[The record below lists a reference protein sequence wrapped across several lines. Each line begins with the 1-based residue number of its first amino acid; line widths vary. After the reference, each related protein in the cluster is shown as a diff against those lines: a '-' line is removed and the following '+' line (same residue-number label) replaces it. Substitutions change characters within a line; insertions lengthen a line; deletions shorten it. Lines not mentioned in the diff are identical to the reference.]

1 MVGTL
6 ENLIFSAKAYDD
18 ERSAKLGLPLGW
30 KELLLDSKRMDVEE
44 TGFRGRVYHNE
55 GAREIVIAFAGTN
68 DLADMRSNAQILMR
82 QLPEQR
88 TNAENLF
95 TEAIKYIK
103 ANNITARISFTGHS
117 LGGALAQLMVLTHK
131 ECTAETF
138 GAPGAHWY
146 KGDLYYDGFFP
157 YRVVNHMT
165 FSDGPSWLG
174 PHLGQR
180 KVYIA
185 DPSDAFPVVAPVG
198 GSIRIAMVMVGL
210 WIAHE
215 HPMSN
220 YFGLF
225 RELADAP
232 EPGEPM
238 WVDLGD
244 GYQTIVT
251 PNWAGPKKKVRTRP
265 Y

>member
-1 MVGTL
+1 MAGTL
-6 ENLIFSAKAYDD
+6 ENLIFSAKAYGD
-18 ERSAKLGLPLGW
+18 ERSARLGLPPGW
-30 KELLLDSKRMDVEE
+30 NELSLDSERMDVEK
-44 TGFRGRVYHNE
+44 TGFRGRVYHS
-55 GAREIVIAFAGTN
+55 ARVNEIVIALAGTN
-68 DLADMRSNAQILMR
+68 DMTDMRSNMQILAK
-82 QLPEQR
+82 QLPEQHKD
-88 TNAENLF
+88 AERLF
-95 TEAIKYIK
+95 EEVDRYMR
-103 ANNITARISFTGHS
+103 ANNISARISFTGHS

-138 GAPGAHWY
+138 GAPGARWFR
-146 KGDLYYDGFFP
+146 GNLNYDGFFP

-174 PHLGQR
+174 PHLGER

-185 DPSDAFPVVAPVG
+185 DPSDAFPVFAPVG
-198 GSIRIAMVMVGL
+198 GSIKVAMVIVGL
-210 WIAHE
+210 WFFHE

-225 RELADAP
+225 RELAGDFGL
-232 EPGEPM
+232 GEPT

-244 GYQTIVT
+244 GYQTVTT

>member
-1 MVGTL
+1 MASTL
-6 ENLIFSAKAYDD
+6 ENLIFSAKSYGD
-18 ERSAKLGLPLGW
+18 ERSDKLGLPPGW
-30 KELLLDSKRMDVEE
+30 KELPLEKDFIDIEYS
-44 TGFRGRVYHNE
+44 GFRGRLYHSE
-55 GAREIVIAFAGTN
+55 RTHEIVIAFAGTN
-68 DLADMRSNAQILMR
+68 DLADLKSNLQILMK

-88 TNAENLF
+88 INAENLF
-95 TEAIKYIK
+95 KELARYMK
-103 ANNITARISFTGHS
+103 ANNISARISFTGHS
-117 LGGALAQLMVLTHK
+117 LGGALAQFMVLTHK

-138 GAPGAHWY
+138 GAPGAHWF

-174 PHLGQR
+174 PHLGKR
-180 KVYIA
+180 NVYIA
-185 DPSDAFPVVAPVG
+185 DPSDAFPVFAPVG

-210 WIAHE
+210 WFFHE
-215 HPMSN
+215 HPMSS

-225 RELADAP
+225 RELADEP

-244 GYQTIVT
+244 GDQTVVT